1 MTDASQKDHQDTF
14 YYSFYGTELTYAY
27 NTYRFHGKDTEELK
41 KSDNPFALAVL
52 AGIYISNNKGRE
64 AEDHEKGF
72 ATSNSLSAWHLKN
85 IRTTQITSS
94 HYCISLII

>member
-64 AEDHEKGF
+64 AGR
-72 ATSNSLSAWHLKN
+72 S
-85 IRTTQITSS
+85 
-94 HYCISLII
+94 